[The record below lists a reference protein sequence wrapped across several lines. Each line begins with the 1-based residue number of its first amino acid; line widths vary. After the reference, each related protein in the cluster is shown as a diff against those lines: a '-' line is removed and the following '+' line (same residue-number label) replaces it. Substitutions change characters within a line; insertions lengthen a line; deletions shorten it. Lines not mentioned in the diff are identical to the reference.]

1 MTTAA
6 KTSTKAAIAS
16 GVSLMNIYS
25 ASLQI
30 RLIESKH
37 CSLQIHLCLLIQVLT
52 AIRRFL
58 SSLLQKLLTENIVP
72 NEPPSAK
79 NIGTH
84 TDTHIQ
90 TTYGDANLHTS
101 DHASLSCV
109 TFRM

>member
-1 MTTAA
+1 MEDLSVTTAA
-6 KTSTKAAIAS
+6 KMRTKTAIAS
-16 GVSLMNIYS
+16 GVNLMIIHS

-52 AIRRFL
+52 AIRRSL
-58 SSLLQKLLTENIVP
+58 SSLLQKLLTENKVP

-84 TDTHIQ
+84 TDTHTDDIRGRKPA
-90 TTYGDANLHTS
+90 YI
-101 DHASLSCV
+101 
-109 TFRM
+109 